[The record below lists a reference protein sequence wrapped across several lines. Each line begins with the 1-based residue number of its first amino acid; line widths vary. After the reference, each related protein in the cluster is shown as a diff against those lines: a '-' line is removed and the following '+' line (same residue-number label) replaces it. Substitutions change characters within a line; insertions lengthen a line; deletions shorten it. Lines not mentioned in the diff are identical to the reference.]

1 MIAFST
7 DYGIVYLKYDPSKF
21 VWYSLIFNNRY
32 NNILMYTTSSIESDL
47 LNLDSYQSSD
57 FSPDEPPTWL
67 NFGQYEFAKLEPKVQ
82 VKLISP

>member
-1 MIAFST
+1 
-7 DYGIVYLKYDPSKF
+7 
-21 VWYSLIFNNRY
+21 
-32 NNILMYTTSSIESDL
+32 MYTTSSIESDL

-82 VKLISP
+82 VKLITP